1 VAPIAYR
8 LERSARRRT
17 VGISV
22 DPERGVLV
30 RAPARLGLAHI
41 EQVVRDK
48 AAWIAK
54 QQAAFIA
61 QGLPLPPRT
70 YLDGELL
77 PWLGRDHALR
87 LEPMP
92 RPGPV
97 RLDGDHL
104 VVPLDPALAP
114 GLRPQV
120 VRTALLR
127 WYRLQ
132 AARLLP
138 QRVERFAQ
146 ALGVGHP
153 KVIIADQKTRWGS
166 CNKKGELRLNWR
178 IVMAP
183 LALVD
188 YLAAHETCHILVPN
202 HSPEF
207 WRRLAGLLPDC
218 AARRAELGRLGP
230 RLRL

>member
-1 VAPIAYR
+1 
-8 LERSARRRT
+8 
-17 VGISV
+17 VGITV

-54 QQAAFIA
+54 QQAAFVA
-61 QGLPLPPRT
+61 QGLPLPPRR
-70 YLDGELL
+70 YIDGEPL
-77 PWLGRDHALR
+77 PWLGRDYALS
-87 LEPMP
+87 LDPAL

-97 RLDGDHL
+97 RLDDGSL
-104 VVPLDPALAP
+104 VVPVDAALPLGA
-114 GLRPQV
+114 RSQAA
-120 VRTALLR
+120 RTALLR

-166 CNKKGELRLNWR
+166 CNRKGELRLNWR

-183 LALVD
+183 MALVD

-202 HSPEF
+202 HSPRF
-207 WRRLAGLLPDC
+207 WRRLAGLLPDY
-218 AARRAELGRLGP
+218 AERRAALGRLGP